1 MFSGFQCLGSDITP
15 DKDFLDYIEKLKY
28 LKSSGATNFLFGS
41 YIDTLSYIN
50 KKNNLDIKSALD
62 IDMYRDEICDLIET
76 GYEKLFDLITEK
88 FRKKS
93 SYDPNN
99 PIVFG
104 NYVPA
109 FRNAFPQSVFDEIAN
124 VVPMSGYTVDI
135 VNFPE
140 GIEYFDE

>member
-1 MFSGFQCLGSDITP
+1 MISSFQYLDSDITP

-28 LKSSGATNFLFGS
+28 LKSSGATNFLFGD
-41 YIDTLSYIN
+41 YIKTLSYIN
-50 KKNNLDIKSALD
+50 KKNNLDIESALD

-76 GYEKLFDLITEK
+76 GYENLFDLITEK
-88 FRKKS
+88 FRKKTS
-93 SYDPNN
+93 FD

-104 NYVPA
+104 NYMPT

-124 VVPMSGYTVDI
+124 VVPMSSYTVDI

-140 GIEYFDE
+140 GIEDFDE

>member
-1 MFSGFQCLGSDITP
+1 MFSSFKYLDSDITP
-15 DKDFLDYIEKLKY
+15 DKDFLVYIEKLKY
-28 LKSSGATNFLFGS
+28 LKSSGATNFLFGD
-41 YIDTLSYIN
+41 YIKTLSYIN
-50 KKNNLDIKSALD
+50 KKNNLDIKSVLD
-62 IDMYRDEICDLIET
+62 IDIYRDEICDLIEI

-99 PIVFG
+99 LIVFG
-104 NYVPA
+104 KYMPII
-109 FRNAFPQSVFDEIAN
+109 RTTYPQSVLSEIAN
-124 VVPMSGYTVDI
+124 EIPMSSYTVDI